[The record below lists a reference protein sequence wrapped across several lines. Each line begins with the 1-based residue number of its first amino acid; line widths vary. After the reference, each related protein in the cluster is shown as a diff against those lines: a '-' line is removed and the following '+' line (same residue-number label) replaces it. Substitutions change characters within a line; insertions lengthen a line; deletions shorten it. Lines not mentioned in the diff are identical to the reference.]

1 MKKRRPGKAAIV
13 ISEIGLGTMTF
24 GSSSDEANSFKI
36 MDKAFDA
43 GVDFFDT
50 AEIYP
55 VPPDEKWVYRTE
67 EIVGKW
73 MRTKKRDSIILASKV
88 CGPGHGWFIPP
99 VRSGKTALDRHN
111 IIRAVEGSLMRLG
124 TDYIDFYQVHW
135 PDPDMMY
142 EETLYAL
149 SELVN
154 SGKVRYVGC
163 SNETPWGLMKALWTS
178 EKFRLTR
185 YETIQNN
192 FSMLNR
198 RFEDSLA
205 EICRKENVSL
215 LAYSPLAGGVLS
227 GKYNVENPPPTA
239 RFTKYAKAPTE
250 RQRSMAGRYLNEK
263 TVIATNELMKIAKEL
278 GISLVTLAIAWSKQH
293 DFVASTLVG
302 ATSAEQLND
311 SLKAKDIVLSE
322 EVLKKIDDVSK
333 KIPYPMG

>member
-1 MKKRRPGKAAIV
+1 
-13 ISEIGLGTMTF
+13 
-24 GSSSDEANSFKI
+24 
-36 MDKAFDA
+36 
-43 GVDFFDT
+43 
-50 AEIYP
+50 
-55 VPPDEKWVYRTE
+55 
-67 EIVGKW
+67 
-73 MRTKKRDSIILASKV
+73 
-88 CGPGHGWFIPP
+88 
-99 VRSGKTALDRHN
+99 
-111 IIRAVEGSLMRLG
+111 MRLG